1 MKRIL
6 TAALA
11 LTLLTGGAALAQPY
25 GEARGHD
32 RHDVQRYDRQD
43 AQRYDRDARRDDRQD
58 RREMR
63 RWVRGQR
70 LPASYRTRSHYV
82 DYRRHNL
89 RAPPRGYQW
98 VQVDNNYALIALT
111 TGLISQIIAT
121 R

>member
-11 LTLLTGGAALAQPY
+11 LTLLSGGAALAQPY
-25 GEARGHD
+25 GVARGHD
-32 RHDVQRYDRQD
+32 RHD
-43 AQRYDRDARRDDRQD
+43 AQRHDNNGRHDARQD

-63 RWVRGQR
+63 RWARGQR

-82 DYRRHNL
+82 DYRRHHL
-89 RAPPRGYQW
+89 SAPPRGHQW

-111 TGLISQIIAT
+111 TGLISQFVAG